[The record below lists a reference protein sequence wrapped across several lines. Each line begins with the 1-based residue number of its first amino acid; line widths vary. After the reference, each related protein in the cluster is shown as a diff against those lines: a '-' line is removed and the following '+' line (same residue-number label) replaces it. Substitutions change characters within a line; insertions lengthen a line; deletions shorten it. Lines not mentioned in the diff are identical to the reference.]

1 MITTIGNTYCVS
13 TYEAIYGMIEAIK
26 RLDERQALA
35 NKLEVTLEELDELD
49 FIKDTYSSYLTL
61 HKLAELWDELIAK
74 EEDISSLKKQIKYC
88 KNPMQKKQLE
98 KKLNEAYKKRK

>member
-1 MITTIGNTYCVS
+1 MYCVS
-13 TYEAIYGMIEAIK
+13 VDEAIRGMIETIK
-26 RLDERQALA
+26 RADERQSLA
-35 NKLEVTLEELDELD
+35 NKLGIILEELEELD
-49 FIKDTYSSYLTL
+49 FIKDTYSSYLIL
-61 HKLAELWDELIAK
+61 QKLEEFWDELTTK

>member
-1 MITTIGNTYCVS
+1 MYCVS
-13 TYEAIYGMIEAIK
+13 VGEAIKGMIETIK
-26 RLDERQALA
+26 RADERQVLA
-35 NKLEVTLEELDELD
+35 NKLGITLEELEELD

-61 HKLAELWDELIAK
+61 QKLAEFWDELAAK

-98 KKLNEAYKKRK
+98 KKLNEEYKKRK